1 MDKLQFNGS
10 AFTTAAIVSGIGY
23 TIYAFT
29 SSKDNTS
36 TNPNTDK
43 YSSKDSSLFTKAKS
57 YFSDTSNSNRYN
69 DRGNDRYNNDR
80 YNNDR
85 SNDRSNDRKTPG
97 FFNSLNPFSNN
108 SYDKSNSYN
117 KYNSYD
123 KSNSYNKY
131 NKYSY
136 GGKKTKKNRKS

>member
-10 AFTTAAIVSGIGY
+10 AFATAAIVSGIGY

-29 SSKDNTS
+29 ASKDNTS
-36 TNPNTDK
+36 ANPNTDK

-57 YFSDTSNSNRYN
+57 YFSDTSNNNRYN
-69 DRGNDRYNNDR
+69 DRDNDRYNDR
-80 YNNDR
+80 NNDKKG
-85 SNDRSNDRKTPG
+85 SG

-108 SYDKSNSYN
+108 SYDKYN
-117 KYNSYD
+117 KSNSYD
-123 KSNSYNKY
+123 KYNNYNNNSYNKY
-131 NKYSY
+131 NKYNY

>member
-10 AFTTAAIVSGIGY
+10 AFATAAIVSGIGY

-29 SSKDNTS
+29 APRDNTS

-57 YFSDTSNSNRYN
+57 YFSDTSNNRYN
-69 DRGNDRYNNDR
+69 DRGNDRGNDR
-80 YNNDR
+80 YNDRGNDRGNDR
-85 SNDRSNDRKTPG
+85 SNDRSNNRSTPG

-108 SYDKSNSYN
+108 SYDKSNSYD
-117 KYNSYD
+117 KY
-123 KSNSYNKY
+123 NSYNKY